1 MNKEQEIAEKL
12 QNHRV
17 EKSEKEEQK
26 EGVTKFTNEHELMPL
41 EQNYQKHMTK

>member
-17 EKSEKEEQK
+17 EKSEKEEEKIQEK
-26 EGVTKFTNEHELMPL
+26 NMDID
-41 EQNYQKHMTK
+41 N